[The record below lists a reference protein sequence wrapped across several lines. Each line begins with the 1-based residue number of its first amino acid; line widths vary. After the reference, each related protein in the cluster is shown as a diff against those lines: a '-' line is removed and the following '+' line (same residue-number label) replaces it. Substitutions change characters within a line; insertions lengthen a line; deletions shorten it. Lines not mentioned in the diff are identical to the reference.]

1 MEATD
6 GARKTSKTEITV
18 LALHG
23 YGQTND
29 DLARPLS
36 RLLKARP
43 GQTPLRL
50 VFATAPV
57 SLAQA
62 AAADDSAPARQGRA
76 WWTRP
81 TMGLCDTFPYRE
93 FDESCAAVSAA
104 LDGAEADVVLGFS
117 QGAVMA
123 TLLLQTGALP
133 GCRCAVLF
141 GASGVQDP
149 TMAALPRVGPDVP
162 ALLVHGTKDALCG
175 MDDVGRLAATYT
187 NARYATHR
195 WGHVVPSDAAS
206 RDVVLAFVAESVVPP
221 RPAEE

>member
-1 MEATD
+1 MEAHQVPK
-6 GARKTSKTEITV
+6 AELTV

-29 DLARPLS
+29 DLARPLA

-57 SLAQA
+57 ALAQA
-62 AAADDSAPARQGRA
+62 DGAVRAGRA
-76 WWTRP
+76 WWSRP
-81 TMGLCDTFPYRE
+81 TMGLRESFPYRE
-93 FDESCAAVSAA
+93 FDESRAAVIAA
-104 LDGAEADVVLGFS
+104 LDGADADVVAGFS

-141 GASGVQDP
+141 GGSGVQDP
-149 TMAALPRVGPDVP
+149 AMAALPPVPESVP
-162 ALLVHGTKDALCG
+162 ALLVSGTKDALCDA
-175 MDDVGRLAATYT
+175 DDAHRLGAAYAD
-187 NARYATHR
+187 ARYATHR

-206 RDVVLAFVAESVVPP
+206 RDAVMAFVADSVARA
-221 RPAEE
+221 RPVAQ

>member
-1 MEATD
+1 METD
-6 GARKTSKTEITV
+6 GARRAAKAEITV

-29 DLARPLS
+29 DLARPLL

-43 GQTPLRL
+43 GQTPLRT
-50 VFATAPV
+50 VFPTAPV
-57 SLAQA
+57 ALAQTG
-62 AAADDSAPARQGRA
+62 DTVVRQGRA

-81 TMGLCDTFPYRE
+81 TMGLYDAFSYRE

-104 LDGAEADVVLGFS
+104 LDGIEADAVLGFS

-133 GCRCAVLF
+133 GCRCAILI

-149 TMAALPRVGPDVP
+149 AMAALPRVGPDVP
-162 ALLVHGTKDALCG
+162 ALLVHGTKDVLCT
-175 MDDVGRLAATYT
+175 MDDAHRLAAAYT
-187 NARYATHR
+187 DVRYATHR

-206 RDVVLAFVAESVVPP
+206 RDAVLAFVAESMAHPCSI
-221 RPAEE
+221 E